1 MTSDLLL
8 CVRHVRNCLVIGIFL
23 AITALALPQIS
34 RSGATSAARQ
44 ESFSFRTQQSVYIV
58 AVRGNIGDPSLST
71 LDLAVEKEIRDG
83 FEKRGIFNIAPSLSK
98 ADFVFLCITEYK
110 ENVKAKVLLNVL
122 SMALRPEDFQ
132 VNRADL
138 IKLRDLALWQNTRS
152 AKARVKLK
160 SVMEDF
166 HDFAVRTN

>member
-34 RSGATSAARQ
+34 RSGATGAARQ

-71 LDLAVEKEIRDG
+71 LDLAS
-83 FEKRGIFNIAPSLSK
+83 KRKSGMVLR
-98 ADFVFLCITEYK
+98 
-110 ENVKAKVLLNVL
+110 NVA
-122 SMALRPEDFQ
+122 SSRLRLHF
-132 VNRADL
+132 RKRTL
-138 IKLRDLALWQNTRS
+138 FS
-152 AKARVKLK
+152 
-160 SVMEDF
+160 
-166 HDFAVRTN
+166 FA